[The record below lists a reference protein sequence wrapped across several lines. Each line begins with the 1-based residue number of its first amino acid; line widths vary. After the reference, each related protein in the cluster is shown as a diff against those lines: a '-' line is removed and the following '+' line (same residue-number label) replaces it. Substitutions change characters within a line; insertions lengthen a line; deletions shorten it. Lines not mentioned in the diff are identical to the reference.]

1 MIGQNDSAHAIIEAL
16 GKLGICEFRDVHR
29 PRSSNRRAAIP
40 YAPRVHGV
48 THGCIS
54 LVQMNKGASPMD
66 PKRFFKDDVKKCEE
80 LERVLSNINAELQ
93 VSRRRHPV
101 PLSQRLYQM
110 AAFNL
115 HPAPCTLPC
124 MPPSCL

>member
-1 MIGQNDSAHAIIEAL
+1 M
-16 GKLGICEFRDVHR
+16 
-29 PRSSNRRAAIP
+29 
-40 YAPRVHGV
+40 HGV

-101 PLSQRLYQM
+101 PLSPNAFTRWLRSTRPDPRPPPCSLH
-110 AAFNL
+110 AAL
-115 HPAPCTLPC
+115 HAALLPLNRRT
-124 MPPSCL
+124 P

>member
-1 MIGQNDSAHAIIEAL
+1 
-16 GKLGICEFRDVHR
+16 
-29 PRSSNRRAAIP
+29 
-40 YAPRVHGV
+40 
-48 THGCIS
+48 
-54 LVQMNKGASPMD
+54 MD

-101 PLSQRLYQM
+101 PLSPN
-110 AAFNL
+110 AFTRWLRSTGQTPDL
-115 HPAPCTLPC
+115 HPAPCTPPC

>member
-1 MIGQNDSAHAIIEAL
+1 
-16 GKLGICEFRDVHR
+16 
-29 PRSSNRRAAIP
+29 
-40 YAPRVHGV
+40 
-48 THGCIS
+48 
-54 LVQMNKGASPMD
+54 MD

-110 AAFNL
+110 AAFHL
-115 HPAPCTLPC
+115 HPAPCTPPC
-124 MPPSCL
+124 TPPSRL